1 MRLDWALPQSVLS
14 SLHHQTGVDRDRIV
28 AMTIGAKP
36 WRPLIL
42 PFRRDHDGPREKQ
55 VMWLQFCP
63 AYLAEDEKPFKP
75 FLDPQ
80 LRALHL
86 AIFIGSFDRHHP
98 FHRRRS
104 VT

>member
-1 MRLDWALPQSVLS
+1 MATVL
-14 SLHHQTGVDRDRIV
+14 
-28 AMTIGAKP
+28 
-36 WRPLIL
+36 
-42 PFRRDHDGPREKQ
+42 
-55 VMWLQFCP
+55 P
-63 AYLAEDEKPFKP
+63 AYFAEDEKPFKP